1 MKRIEKYLL
10 LLIVIAISLFTLL
23 VITNKTRYL
32 DYKIFVVIHNIIKYN
47 DINMVKLISDLSVI
61 LGILLSSLMALYFSK
76 KSTFYGA

>member
-47 DINMVKLISDLSVI
+47 DINMVKLISDLSVKLFNGTI
-61 LGILLSSLMALYFSK
+61 FFK
-76 KSTFYGA
+76 KDVLKKYY

>member
-32 DYKIFVVIHNIIKYN
+32 DYKIFVMIHNIIKYN
-47 DINMVKLISDLSVI
+47 DLIWLS
-61 LGILLSSLMALYFSK
+61 
-76 KSTFYGA
+76 